1 MKIRELL
8 PALLISPWA
17 VVPVVVVSGLGT
29 SDAGISSDFGWGLFF
44 SVIFAVPA
52 AYLGVFLFGLPVFL
66 ILRKFNVASP
76 LLLCIVGGATPL
88 LALLDAGRSR
98 EVIVASVCGLAVAVG
113 ATQLLPKVG
122 RNAP

>member
-1 MKIRELL
+1 MRELL
-8 PALLISPWA
+8 PALLVSPWA

-44 SVIFAVPA
+44 SIIFAVPA
-52 AYLGVFLFGLPVFL
+52 AYLGIFLFGLPIYLF
-66 ILRKFNVASP
+66 LRKLNVASP

-98 EVIVASVCGLAVAVG
+98 EVIVASICGLAVAAA
-113 ATQLLPKVG
+113 ATQLLPKG
-122 RNAP
+122 EKRAP